1 MTRRF
6 PLTFDRA
13 RDTLMSNVEEKAAMR
28 IGKEKKEKEDLLQGT
43 LDLLILKAL
52 ALGPMHGFGIAQR
65 IEQMS
70 KQVLR
75 VGQGSLYP
83 GLRRLEQE
91 GWIRA
96 EWAASENNRRA
107 RYYRL
112 TVSGERQLSEEIS
125 RWDRL
130 AGAVGAIV
138 AAESV

>member
-1 MTRRF
+1 M
-6 PLTFDRA
+6 
-13 RDTLMSNVEEKAAMR
+13 AAN
-28 IGKEKKEKEDLLQGT
+28 KDKEDLLQGT

-52 ALGPMHGFGIAQR
+52 ALGQMHGFGIAQR
-65 IEQMS
+65 LEQMS
-70 KQVLR
+70 GGVLR

-83 GLRRLEQE
+83 ALRRLEQQ

-112 TVSGERQLSEEIS
+112 SASGERQLNQEIA

-130 AGAVGAIV
+130 AGAVAGIV
-138 AAESV
+138 AAESA

>member
-1 MTRRF
+1 M
-6 PLTFDRA
+6 
-13 RDTLMSNVEEKAAMR
+13 AAN
-28 IGKEKKEKEDLLQGT
+28 KDKEDLLQGT

-52 ALGPMHGFGIAQR
+52 ALGQMHGFGIAQR
-65 IEQMS
+65 LQQMS
-70 KQVLR
+70 GGVLR

-83 GLRRLEQE
+83 ALRRLEQQ

-112 TVSGERQLSEEIS
+112 SVSGERQLKQEIS

-130 AGAVGAIV
+130 AGAVAGIV

>member
-1 MTRRF
+1 
-6 PLTFDRA
+6 
-13 RDTLMSNVEEKAAMR
+13 MSNVGEKLVMATNK
-28 IGKEKKEKEDLLQGT
+28 GKEDLLQGT

-52 ALGPMHGFGIAQR
+52 ALGQMHGFGIAQR

-70 KQVLR
+70 NQVLR

-83 GLRRLEQE
+83 ALRRLEQQ

-96 EWAASENNRRA
+96 DWAASENNRRA

-112 TVSGERQLSEEIS
+112 TASGERQLSQEIS

-130 AGAVGAIV
+130 ATAVGAIV
-138 AAESV
+138 TAETV